1 MLSIVILWLY
11 YITNMI
17 ISQMRGFSTLWNLS
31 RIKEVYMDKRVAK
44 VLWSKS
50 GAKSDITRI
59 TLPVSWIRDMGL
71 TKEIREMDIEYD
83 QEKKIITL
91 RKKDVNSE
99 F

>member
-1 MLSIVILWLY
+1 
-11 YITNMI
+11 
-17 ISQMRGFSTLWNLS
+17 
-31 RIKEVYMDKRVAK
+31 MDKRVAK
-44 VLWSKS
+44 VLWSK
-50 GAKSDITRI
+50 GGTKSDTTRI

-91 RKKDVNSE
+91 RKKDVDSE

>member
-1 MLSIVILWLY
+1 
-11 YITNMI
+11 
-17 ISQMRGFSTLWNLS
+17 
-31 RIKEVYMDKRVAK
+31 MDKRVAK
-44 VLWSKS
+44 VLWSK
-50 GAKSDITRI
+50 GGNKSDNTRI

-91 RKKDVNSE
+91 RKKDVDSE

>member
-1 MLSIVILWLY
+1 
-11 YITNMI
+11 
-17 ISQMRGFSTLWNLS
+17 
-31 RIKEVYMDKRVAK
+31 MDKRVAK

-91 RKKDVNSE
+91 RKKEGTIDWKGEKRFSLFFLE
-99 F
+99 KMTL